1 MAGPI
6 ENRGESGA
14 LNRPDRT
21 SLPSSAAFVC
31 VIGFQEAIDVQ
42 DT

>member
-14 LNRPDRT
+14 LNRPDRI
-21 SLPSSAAFVC
+21 PVPNSAAFLRV
-31 VIGFQEAIDVQ
+31 VGFQEAIDVQ